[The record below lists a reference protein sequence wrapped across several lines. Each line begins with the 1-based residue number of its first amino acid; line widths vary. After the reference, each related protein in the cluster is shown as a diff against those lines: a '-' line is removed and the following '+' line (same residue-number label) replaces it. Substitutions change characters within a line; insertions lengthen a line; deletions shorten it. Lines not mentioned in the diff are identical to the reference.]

1 MKLILILLLTLT
13 VGIINNSNQET
24 DKALLEKIEK
34 LENELN
40 ELKQWKENIINKRKK
55 RYDVESDIIDKKD
68 YLDLLYGRLENN
80 IYLKHKH
87 FYLKR
92 IYNSQKDGRC
102 LKDLYSKCDK
112 KKMIFLVFESEE
124 GIKFGG
130 FIQDF
135 TVGYSKETKINEHNY
150 NNEDFVF
157 SLDKMQVYNAIYN
170 YDFKEYYYY
179 SSGHLFIEK
188 DFLQFNGAFFF
199 DEDNDKCFLDHCI
212 SGFLEG
218 NQYWGG
224 ILTILPSNVGKTYH
238 SMKLLEAFQV
248 IIDKNE

>member
-1 MKLILILLLTLT
+1 MKLILLLLLTLT

-112 KKMIFLVFESEE
+112 KKNDSFSVRIRR
-124 GIKFGG
+124 GNKIRR
-130 FIQDF
+130 I
-135 TVGYSKETKINEHNY
+135 YSRFY
-150 NNEDFVF
+150 
-157 SLDKMQVYNAIYN
+157 
-170 YDFKEYYYY
+170 
-179 SSGHLFIEK
+179 
-188 DFLQFNGAFFF
+188 
-199 DEDNDKCFLDHCI
+199 C
-212 SGFLEG
+212 
-218 NQYWGG
+218 
-224 ILTILPSNVGKTYH
+224 LPQQRKRN
-238 SMKLLEAFQV
+238 
-248 IIDKNE
+248 

>member
-1 MKLILILLLTLT
+1 MKLILLLLLTLT

-34 LENELN
+34 LENELK

-112 KKMIFLVFESEE
+112 KK
-124 GIKFGG
+124 
-130 FIQDF
+130 
-135 TVGYSKETKINEHNY
+135 
-150 NNEDFVF
+150 
-157 SLDKMQVYNAIYN
+157 
-170 YDFKEYYYY
+170 
-179 SSGHLFIEK
+179 
-188 DFLQFNGAFFF
+188 
-199 DEDNDKCFLDHCI
+199 
-212 SGFLEG
+212 
-218 NQYWGG
+218 
-224 ILTILPSNVGKTYH
+224 
-238 SMKLLEAFQV
+238 
-248 IIDKNE
+248 